1 MGNGQKLQEEYSL
14 RFSGLEEY
22 RRGVWKILCN
32 DIFQKYVP
40 QDSKVLDIGSGYGE
54 FITNIK
60 AKEKYAVH
68 LNPNR
73 KKYLTDDIKLLNQHC
88 SAKWPV
94 EDNSIDVIFSSNFL
108 EHLFEK
114 EQVENTLSEAYRCL
128 KPNGKIILIGPN
140 IRFLADQYWD
150 FWDHH
155 IAISDRSIEE
165 LLKLKSFKINF
176 NIPKFLPYSMS
187 DGKQPPLVFL
197 KIYLRLRFAWKFFG
211 KQFFVMATK

>member
-1 MGNGQKLQEEYSL
+1 MEKSKKLQEEYSL

-32 DIFQKYVP
+32 DVFQKYVP
-40 QDSKVLDIGSGYGE
+40 MSSKVLEIGSGYGE

-60 AKEKYAVH
+60 AKEKYAID
-68 LNPNR
+68 LNPDG
-73 KKYLTDDIKLLNQHC
+73 KKYLTKEINFLNQDC

-94 EDNSIDVIFSSNFL
+94 DDNTIDVIFSSNFL

-114 EQVENTLSEAYRCL
+114 EQIENTLLEAYRCL
-128 KPNGKIILIGPN
+128 KPGGIIILIGPN
-140 IRFLADQYWD
+140 IRFLSDQYWD

-155 IAISDRSIEE
+155 IPISDRSIEE
-165 LLKLKSFKINF
+165 VLKLKGFTIDF

-187 DGKQPPLVFL
+187 DGIQPPLIFL
-197 KIYLRLRFAWKFFG
+197 KIYLKLKFVWKLFG
-211 KQFFVMATK
+211 KQFFVVATK

>member
-22 RRGVWKILCN
+22 RKGVWKILCN

-60 AKEKYAVH
+60 AKEKYAID
-68 LNPNR
+68 LNPDG
-73 KKYLTDDIKLLNQHC
+73 KKYLTDDIRFLNQDC

-165 LLKLKSFKINF
+165 LL
-176 NIPKFLPYSMS
+176 
-187 DGKQPPLVFL
+187 
-197 KIYLRLRFAWKFFG
+197 
-211 KQFFVMATK
+211 